1 MTELKN
7 YKMFIG
13 GEWLDSDSKKTFE
26 TLNPENNKPWAK
38 VPEASASDVDKA
50 VKAAHKAFEG
60 EWPKLL
66 PRDRAK
72 YLRAIGNKLREN
84 AELLGRIETIDT
96 GKLFRETNKQAI
108 YIAEYYDYYAG
119 LADKVE
125 GTVLPIDKPNIQAI
139 TTRIPIGVV
148 AAIVPWNSQMFLTA
162 TKLAPALA
170 MGNTVVIKSSELA
183 PVVMFEFAKLI
194 EETGIPK
201 GVVNVIT
208 GFGDPCGKAL
218 TTHNLIEKVAFTGGP
233 ETARHIIRN
242 SAENLSEVSLELGGK
257 SPVAV
262 FDDAKQENAINGITA
277 GIFGAS
283 GQSCIAGSRLYLQ
296 KNIYDEFLDKLIS
309 RAERIK
315 IGAPM
320 DPETEMGPLSN
331 FKQLEV
337 IEKNIKLTVEQG
349 GKIRCGGERHSFSN
363 VGYYFPPTIIEC
375 DNHNLPAAENELF
388 GPVLSVMK
396 FDTEEEVI
404 TKMNDNQYG
413 LSSGVYTSDFAK
425 GLRVSKAIRAGIT
438 FVNTY
443 RLISPLAPFGGIKDS
458 GYGKEAG
465 LESIKDGW
473 FHSGDLAVIYPD
485 GYIKVKDRSKDII
498 ISGGENISSI
508 EIENTLSKHPAVS
521 IVAVVAKPDEK
532 WGEVPCAFVEKVADK
547 ETNEKELIDFCRET
561 LAGFKIPKKI
571 DFCELPK
578 TSTGKIQKFELRKR
592 AKELS

>member
-1 MTELKN
+1 MTKLKE
-7 YKMFIG
+7 YKMFIN
-13 GEWLDSDSKKTFE
+13 GEWVDSDTKKTFE
-26 TLNPENNKPWAK
+26 TLNPENNKPWAI
-38 VPEASASDVDKA
+38 VPEASANDVDKA
-50 VKAAHKAFEG
+50 VQAAQKAFEG
-60 EWPKLL
+60 EWSKLL
-66 PRDRAK
+66 PRERGK
-72 YLRAIGNKLREN
+72 FLRAIGNKLREN
-84 AELLGRIETIDT
+84 AELLGKIETIDT
-96 GKLFRETNKQAI
+96 GKLFRETKKQAN

-139 TTRIPIGVV
+139 TTRIPIGVI
-148 AAIVPWNSQMFLTA
+148 AAIIPWNSQMLLTV

-170 MGNTVVIKSSELA
+170 MGNTIVIKSSELA
-183 PVVMFEFAKLI
+183 PSVLFEFAKLV

-218 TTHNLIEKVAFTGGP
+218 TTHNLVEKVAFTGGP

-262 FDDAKQENAINGITA
+262 FNDANQENAINGITA

-296 KNIYDEFLDKLIS
+296 DGIYDEFLDKLAS
-309 RAERIK
+309 RAEKIK

-320 DPETEMGPLSN
+320 DLDSEMGPLSN

-349 GKIRCGGERHSFSN
+349 GKIKCGGKRHSFSN
-363 VGYYFPPTIIEC
+363 EGYYFPPTIIEC
-375 DNHNLPAAENELF
+375 DNHNLPTAENELF

-396 FDTEEEVI
+396 FKSEDEVI
-404 TKMNDNQYG
+404 KKMNDNQYG
-413 LSSGVYTSDFAK
+413 LSSGVYTSDLSR

-443 RLISPLAPFGGIKDS
+443 RLISPSAPFGGMKDS

-465 LESIKDGW
+465 IESIKD
-473 FHSGDLAVIYPD
+473 YTR
-485 GYIKVKDRSKDII
+485 VKTTWYYTSDEPTLDPF
-498 ISGGENISSI
+498 SI
-508 EIENTLSKHPAVS
+508 
-521 IVAVVAKPDEK
+521 
-532 WGEVPCAFVEKVADK
+532 
-547 ETNEKELIDFCRET
+547 R
-561 LAGFKIPKKI
+561 
-571 DFCELPK
+571 
-578 TSTGKIQKFELRKR
+578 
-592 AKELS
+592 